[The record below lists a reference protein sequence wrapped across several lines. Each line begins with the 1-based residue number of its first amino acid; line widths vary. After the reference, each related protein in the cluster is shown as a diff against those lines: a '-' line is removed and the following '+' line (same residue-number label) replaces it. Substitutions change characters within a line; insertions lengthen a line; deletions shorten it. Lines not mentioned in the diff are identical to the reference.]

1 MSMYIFLIGIIMMSY
16 SMVIAKRMTSLIAS
30 FRIQS
35 LFLFLATFFMAMK
48 EKSAELYIVAG
59 LLLLLKVILIPKFLS
74 DIMKRVKME
83 ENIGLFLNPL
93 VSLLIAVF
101 ITYLSYVF
109 TTRVIIFQDRAQ
121 ALSFS
126 ASLSVTMIGLFI
138 MIFRM
143 KALSQVVGFL
153 VMENGLFLVASVVSG
168 GMPFFVE
175 IAIFLDVF
183 VSVIIFGMFIYKIN
197 KLFTHIDVSKLNTL
211 RR

>member
-1 MSMYIFLIGIIMMSY
+1 MYIFLIGIIIMSY
-16 SMVIAKRMTSLIAS
+16 SMVAAKRMRSLIAS
-30 FRIQS
+30 FRMQS
-35 LFLFLATFFMAMK
+35 LFLFLAAFFMAMK
-48 EKSAELYIVAG
+48 EKNPELYIVAG

-74 DIMKRVKME
+74 DIVKRVKME

-93 VSLLIAVF
+93 VSLLTAVF
-101 ITYLSYVF
+101 LTYISYIF
-109 TTRVIIFQDRAQ
+109 TTRVVIFENHAQ

-126 ASLSVTMIGLFI
+126 VSLSVTMIGLFI

-143 KALSQVVGFL
+143 KALSQVIGFL
-153 VMENGLFLVASVVSG
+153 VMENGLFLVASAVSG

-175 IAIFLDVF
+175 IAIFMDVF
-183 VSVIIFGMFIYKIN
+183 VSVIIFGIFIYRIN

>member
-1 MSMYIFLIGIIMMSY
+1 MSVYIFLIGIIIMSY
-16 SMVIAKRMTSLIAS
+16 SMVTAKRMTSLIAS
-30 FRIQS
+30 FRMQS

-48 EKSAELYIVAG
+48 EKSAELYVVAG

-74 DIMKRVKME
+74 NIVKKIKME
-83 ENIGLFLNPL
+83 EDIGLFLNPL
-93 VSLLIAVF
+93 VSLLAAVF
-101 ITYLSYVF
+101 LTYLSYIF
-109 TTRVIIFQDRAQ
+109 TTRVIIFGSDAQ

-143 KALSQVVGFL
+143 KALSQVIGFL
-153 VMENGLFLVASVVSG
+153 VMENGLFLVASAVSG

-175 IAIFLDVF
+175 IVIFMDVF
-183 VSVIIFGMFIYKIN
+183 VSVVIFGIFIYRIN

>member
-1 MSMYIFLIGIIMMSY
+1 MSMYIFLIGIIIMSY
-16 SMVIAKRMTSLIAS
+16 SMVTAKRMTSLIAS
-30 FRIQS
+30 FRMQS

-48 EKSAELYIVAG
+48 EKSVELYIVAG
-59 LLLLLKVILIPKFLS
+59 LLLLLKVVLIPKFLS
-74 DIMKRVKME
+74 DIVKKVKME
-83 ENIGLFLNPL
+83 EGIGLFLNPL

-101 ITYLSYVF
+101 LTYISYIF
-109 TTRVIIFQDRAQ
+109 TTRVIIFEADAQ

-143 KALSQVVGFL
+143 KALSQVIGFL
-153 VMENGLFLVASVVSG
+153 VMENGLFLVASAVSG

-175 IAIFLDVF
+175 IAIFMDVF
-183 VSVIIFGMFIYKIN
+183 VSVVIFGIFIYRIN
-197 KLFTHIDVSKLNTL
+197 KLFTHIDVSRLNTL

>member
-1 MSMYIFLIGIIMMSY
+1 MYIFLIGIVLMAY
-16 SMVIAKRMTSLIAS
+16 SMVAAKRITSLIFS

-35 LFLFLATFFMAMK
+35 AFLFLATLFMAIK
-48 EKSAELYIVAG
+48 EKGLELYIVAG
-59 LLLLLKVILIPKFLS
+59 LLLLLKVVLIPNFLS
-74 DIMKRVKME
+74 NIVKKLKMNE
-83 ENIGLFLNPL
+83 YVGMFLNPL
-93 VSLLIAVF
+93 ASLFMAVF
-101 ITYLSYVF
+101 LTYLSYVF
-109 TTRVIIFQDRAQ
+109 TTRIIVFKAEAQVI
-121 ALSFS
+121 SFA

-143 KALSQVVGFL
+143 KALSQVIGFL
-153 VMENGLFLVASVVSG
+153 VMENGLFLAASALAG

-175 IAIFLDVF
+175 IVIFMDVF

>member
-1 MSMYIFLIGIIMMSY
+1 MYIFLIGIVLMAY
-16 SMVIAKRMTSLIAS
+16 SMVAAKRITSLIFS

-35 LFLFLATFFMAMK
+35 AFLFLATLFMAIK
-48 EKSAELYIVAG
+48 EKGLELYIVAG
-59 LLLLLKVILIPKFLS
+59 LLLLLKVVLIPNFLS
-74 DIMKRVKME
+74 NIVKKLKMNE
-83 ENIGLFLNPL
+83 YVGMFLNPL
-93 VSLLIAVF
+93 ASLFMAVF
-101 ITYLSYVF
+101 LTYLSYVF
-109 TTRVIIFQDRAQ
+109 TTRIIAFKAEAQVI
-121 ALSFS
+121 SFA

-143 KALSQVVGFL
+143 KALSQVIGFL
-153 VMENGLFLVASVVSG
+153 VMENGLFLAASALAG

-175 IAIFLDVF
+175 IVIFMDVF

>member
-1 MSMYIFLIGIIMMSY
+1 MYIFLIGIIIMSY
-16 SMVIAKRMTSLIAS
+16 SMVTAKRMTSLIAS
-30 FRIQS
+30 FRMQS

-74 DIMKRVKME
+74 DIIKKLKME
-83 ENIGLFLNPL
+83 EGIGLFLNPL

-101 ITYLSYVF
+101 LTYISYVF
-109 TTRVIIFQDRAQ
+109 TTRVIIFASAAQ
-121 ALSFS
+121 AFSFS

-143 KALSQVVGFL
+143 KALSQVIGFL
-153 VMENGLFLVASVVSG
+153 VMENGLFLVASAVSG

-175 IAIFLDVF
+175 IAIFMDVF
-183 VSVIIFGMFIYKIN
+183 VSVVIFGIFIYRIN